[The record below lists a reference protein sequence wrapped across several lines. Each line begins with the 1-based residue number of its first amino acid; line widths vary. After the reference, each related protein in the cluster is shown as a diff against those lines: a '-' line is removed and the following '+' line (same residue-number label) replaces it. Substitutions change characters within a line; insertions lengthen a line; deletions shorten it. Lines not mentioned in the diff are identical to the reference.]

1 MIWNRAHISEACL
14 HIWWEYKTVQPLRKT
29 VGQFPR
35 VKHTPTI
42 WLIHSSLAK
51 SAKASVHVKT
61 YTWIFIAAL
70 FPIVK
75 TGNTPRCQGKSLA
88 ELMLPRHPFFGQGA
102 SRDLPAVPGGPSL
115 LPSGSWSDP
124 VPSPAPAHGPSHY
137 STIKYSTII
146 LEVELLGFHL
156 LLRGPREFFP
166 LHSRFQPQKE
176 KYLRQRDFPKHP
188 DFPLRRWQPSLVYG
202 FRPTLP
208 TPCK

>member
-1 MIWNRAHISEACL
+1 MTHPFLFSQERESICPCEDL
-14 HIWWEYKTVQPLRKT
+14 HMN
-29 VGQFPR
+29 F
-35 VKHTPTI
+35 
-42 WLIHSSLAK
+42 HSSFISNSQNWKHPQMSRQEFSWANAA
-51 SAKASVHVKT
+51 SAS
-61 YTWIFIAAL
+61 IFW
-70 FPIVK
+70 
-75 TGNTPRCQGKSLA
+75 
-88 ELMLPRHPFFGQGA
+88 
-102 SRDLPAVPGGPSL
+102 PGGLQGPSCCSRGPVSPSL
-115 LPSGSWSDP
+115 RVLVWSLL
-124 VPSPAPAHGPSHY
+124 PSPAPAHGPSHY